1 VEIDP
6 EDLKTCL
13 AVLARIDELPVDHPD
28 AAAGG
33 RS

>member
-1 VEIDP
+1 VEIEP

-13 AVLARIDELPVDHPD
+13 AVLARIDEHTPQEL
-28 AAAGG
+28 AGG